1 MNVYGSRPRRLMSR
15 RKIIKD
21 VRIRAHL
28 CPFLSKGIISCF
40 VTRLMNHSWRV
51 ESRLVIHRLS
61 REGIR
66 RAGNVIEMRMS
77 GIPSN
82 DGLENWSKKLR
93 FMVRFR
99 GWCLERWEVYWMGGL
114 LIRM

>member
-1 MNVYGSRPRRLMSR
+1 
-15 RKIIKD
+15 IIRD

-40 VTRLMNHSWRV
+40 VTRLINHSWRV
-51 ESRLVIHRLS
+51 ESRLVIQRLS
-61 REGIR
+61 SEGIR
-66 RAGNVIEMRMS
+66 RAGNVIEIRMS
-77 GIPSN
+77 GIPSR

-99 GWCLERWEVYWMGGL
+99 GLCLGQ
-114 LIRM
+114 